1 MTEFIRILMFLGH
14 EYTITLKTIS
24 MPTTAQ
30 DERNTIKCAKFYKNP
45 KYLYR
50 NTSSKLLS

>member
-14 EYTITLKTIS
+14 EYTIILKTIS

-30 DERNTIKCAKFYKNP
+30 DERNTIKCAKFYNNP

-50 NTSSKLLS
+50 NR